1 MAKKKEKSP
10 YPFYKDKP
18 LVRCGDVLY
27 YGCVNDKY
35 VTKIL
40 VQEKENQNDLELSK
54 RLVIQLVNVKDG
66 KVLKVLKTSEK
77 NNLYA
82 AIDIANVWLH
92 RALENDQA

>member
-1 MAKKKEKSP
+1 MLKKKKSP

-18 LVRCGDVLY
+18 LVRCGDLLY
-27 YGCVNDKY
+27 YGCMADKY

-54 RLVIQLVNVKDG
+54 RLTIQLVNVKDG

-77 NNLYA
+77 NSLYA

-92 RALENDQA
+92 RALESDQD